1 MADSGTG
8 FTQLVDI
15 NQIASDSI
23 SKLVQVCAKKIC
35 ETVREKW
42 KDSAAKSEIDY
53 RDAFVQYLQQ
63 AFEKCSKMKTLL
75 YRKESKYLYD
85 FYECVGV
92 CMGGKEISTRQI
104 MNILNLGHNIIIS
117 GTGGIGKTTMLKHF
131 FLDAIQNTNLIPI
144 FVELRSINEQDMQLD
159 ECIYRNMCLLG
170 FQMEKKYFDY
180 SLEAGCYVF
189 LFDGYDEIKQEKME
203 ALAKA
208 LVALSDRYPDNYFII
223 SSRPMREFIGW
234 NSFLELEAENLTKE
248 QALSLIR
255 KLQYD
260 EEVKQKFLRDLER
273 SLYDEHESFA
283 SNPLLLT
290 IMLLTYEEHASI
302 PDRLNDFY
310 EQAFLTL
317 FNSHDATKGAFVR
330 DIRSRLPYNEFKNVF
345 AHFCFKTYFKGVYEF
360 TEAQLHAFLN
370 ETRAKLGVDGMDV
383 QNFIYDLTHSVC
395 MLIEDGVNLR
405 FSHRSFQEYFAAVYT
420 TSLSDETQGRLLQR
434 WVRDNS
440 YRIRE
445 ENFLFM
451 LHDMQAERC
460 ERNVFLPLLDQLA
473 RKFEA
478 NDRSYEWLLS
488 YFFEGITVDSASED
502 QERDGTLS
510 IAFLIR
516 SGQYTKSGMYIN
528 LLAMISKLNGFHP
541 TIPEDYDKAFN
552 RFVDYFNR
560 YALVD
565 MEWKDLAKSELYPSV
580 PTVSYWYCQQ
590 FDHAMAFLHRIK
602 DRCVY
607 NVKKDFDNLLD
618 SL

>member
-1 MADSGTG
+1 MTDSGTG
-8 FTQLVDI
+8 LSQPVDI

-23 SKLVQVCAKKIC
+23 SKLLQVCAKKIF
-35 ETVREKW
+35 ETVREKLR
-42 KDSAAKSEIDY
+42 DSAAKSEIDY
-53 RDAFVQYLQQ
+53 RDAFAQYLRQ

-104 MNILNLGHNIIIS
+104 MNILHLGHNIIIS

-131 FLDAIQNTNLIPI
+131 FLNAIQNTNFIPI
-144 FVELRSINEQDMQLD
+144 FVELRSINEQDIQLD

-189 LFDGYDEIKQEKME
+189 LFDGYDEIRQEKME

-248 QALSLIR
+248 QALSLVC

-260 EEVKQKFLRDLER
+260 EEVKRKFLRDLDR

-360 TEAQLHAFLN
+360 TEAQLHEFLN
-370 ETRAKLGVDGMDV
+370 ETRVKLGMDGMDA

-420 TSLSDETQGRLLQR
+420 TSFSDETQGRLLQR

-451 LHDMQAERC
+451 LHDMQPERC
-460 ERNVFLPLLDQLA
+460 DRNLFLPLLNQIA
-473 RKFEA
+473 RRFEVK
-478 NDRSYEWLLS
+478 NHSYGWLLA
-488 YFFEGITVDSASED
+488 YFFDGITLDEALDDKGIVDSP
-502 QERDGTLS
+502 S
-510 IAFLIR
+510 IGFLIR
-516 SGQYTKSGMYIN
+516 DGRAAKSYMYIN
-528 LLAMISKLNGFHP
+528 LLAMISKLNGFQP
-541 TIPEDYDKAFN
+541 QPPADYDEVFN
-552 RFVDYFNR
+552 RFVDYYERHAFSEM
-560 YALVD
+560 D
-565 MEWKDLAKSELYPSV
+565 WKRLMQSDLYPLI
-580 PTVSYWYCQQ
+580 PTISYRYCQQ
-590 FDHAMAFLHRIK
+590 FDHAMAFLRRIK
-602 DRCVY
+602 DRCVHD
-607 NVKKDFDNLLD
+607 VKKDFDHLLD